1 LTMADL
7 DVMLDEYYA
16 ARGWG
21 ANGNPS
27 REVLL
32 DLGLADTV
40 ARLEQLGMLGEL
52 TAPLPAVRGERYKP
66 KAF

>member
-1 LTMADL
+1 
-7 DVMLDEYYA
+7 MLDEYYV

-21 ANGNPS
+21 NDGNPS

-32 DLGLADTV
+32 DLGLDACI
-40 ARLEQLGMLGEL
+40 ANLEREGLIGSL
-52 TAPLPAVRGERYKP
+52 TAPLPPVRGERYKP